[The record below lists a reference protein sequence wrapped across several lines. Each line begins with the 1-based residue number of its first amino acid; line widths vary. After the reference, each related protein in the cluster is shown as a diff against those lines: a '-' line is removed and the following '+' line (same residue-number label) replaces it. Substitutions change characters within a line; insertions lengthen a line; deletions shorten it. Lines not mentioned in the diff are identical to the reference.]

1 MTQPDAAVAIVH
13 AHGPEESVLLIR
25 RTERENDSWSGQW
38 SFPGG
43 RCDPEDRD
51 PLSTALRE
59 LYEECGIR
67 LQREQMEE
75 ALPHTVARRLTPPY
89 VLVAPFVFTVPAE
102 LPTVLDPREAA
113 AALWVPL
120 RDLRDPTRHERKPM
134 LGRAPETLFPCLE
147 LAGTPLWGFT
157 YRLLTE
163 WLSLPNRD

>member
-1 MTQPDAAVAIVH
+1 MTSPDAAVAIVH
-13 AHGPEESVLLIR
+13 ARGPEESVLLIR
-25 RTERENDSWSGQW
+25 RSERAGDSWSGHW

-51 PLSTALRE
+51 LLDTALRE
-59 LYEECGIR
+59 LDEECGIR
-67 LQREQMEE
+67 LSRDQMES

-89 VLVAPFVFTVPAE
+89 VLVAPFVFVVDAE

-120 RDLRDPTRHERKPM
+120 RDLRDPTRHALRPIP
-134 LGRAPETLFPCLE
+134 GRPPETLFPCVE

-157 YRLLTE
+157 YRLISE
-163 WLSLPNRD
+163 WLGLPPP